1 MDGVTPVTMM
11 LLMGDNWGF
20 FWMMI
25 GGRVELLVEV
35 AVGVVAVEV
44 SCDVLMMNCCCLPP
58 MEDGCRIRNC

>member
-1 MDGVTPVTMM
+1 MLKDVDGVTPVTMM

-35 AVGVVAVEV
+35 VVEV

>member
-1 MDGVTPVTMM
+1 MI
-11 LLMGDNWGF
+11 
-20 FWMMI
+20 I

-35 AVGVVAVEV
+35 VVGVVAVEV

>member
-1 MDGVTPVTMM
+1 VDGVTPVTMM

-25 GGRVELLVEV
+25 GGRVELLVDV
-35 AVGVVAVEV
+35 DVGVVAVEV